1 MLLKNSNI
9 LQIEWLKLPDKGKM
23 KVTVPN
29 EMKPGKTYQFD
40 SFVQYIRIYT
50 CIGNFQEYF
59 DKKHC
64 SYKGI

>member
-1 MLLKNSNI
+1 
-9 LQIEWLKLPDKGKM
+9 M

-29 EMKPGKTYQFD
+29 EMKPDKTYQFD